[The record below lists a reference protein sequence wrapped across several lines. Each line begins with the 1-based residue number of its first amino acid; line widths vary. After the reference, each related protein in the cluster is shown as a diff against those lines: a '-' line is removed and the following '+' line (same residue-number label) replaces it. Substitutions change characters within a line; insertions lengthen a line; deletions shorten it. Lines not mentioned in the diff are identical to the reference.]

1 MMGLTPMQAK
11 ALGAIR
17 RLSHDGV
24 SPSYDEIRREIGL
37 ASNAGVVRLLR
48 SLKER
53 GIVDFIPFRARSVR
67 IMGELEG
74 LELRSDDD
82 LRALRRNIDL
92 VLKARA
98 Q

>member
-1 MMGLTPMQAK
+1 MMGLTPVQAK
-11 ALGAIR
+11 TMAAVR
-17 RLSHDGV
+17 RLTHDGV

-48 SLKER
+48 GLKER
-53 GIVDFIPFRARSVR
+53 GAIDFIPNRARSVR
-67 IMGELEG
+67 IVGELEG
-74 LELRSDDD
+74 LDQRSSED

-92 VLKARA
+92 ILKGRA